1 MSKDLTRKQAEM
13 LAEFI
18 HSMRPDWDVAG
29 VVHALGQARARGD
42 AATVAVAAILAAQNA
57 ANRTPGVIP
66 LTGPHWAP
74 TGATTPRRVPPDRNE
89 TCGTCYLAKDECRR
103 RWHWDHEFES
113 VAAAKAR
120 VIATADRVPRV
131 RPRADWIDGR
141 PVREVELP

>member
-1 MSKDLTRKQAEM
+1 MSAELSREAATT

-18 HSMRPDWDVAG
+18 HALRPEWDRAG
-29 VVHALGQARARGD
+29 ILHALGLARDRGD

-66 LTGPHWAP
+66 LSGPHWAA
-74 TGATTPRRVPPDRNE
+74 TGATKPRHLPPSRNE

-120 VIATADRVPRV
+120 IIATADAVPKV
-131 RPRADWIDGR
+131 RPRDWIAGR
-141 PVREVELP
+141 HVEEVDLP